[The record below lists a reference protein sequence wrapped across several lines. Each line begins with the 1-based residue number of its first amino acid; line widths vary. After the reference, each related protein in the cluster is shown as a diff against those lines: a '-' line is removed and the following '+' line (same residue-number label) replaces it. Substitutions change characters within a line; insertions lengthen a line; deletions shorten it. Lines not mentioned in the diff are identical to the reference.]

1 MDSDPE
7 KLGYSWEVLRM
18 NQRSLE
24 IQVTFQNP
32 LYVSV
37 QGESEQVEIKIN
49 DGTAFI
55 SSEGLPLELT
65 SDIEEKS

>member
-37 QGESEQVEIKIN
+37 QDESEQVEIKIN

-65 SDIEEKS
+65 SEIEE